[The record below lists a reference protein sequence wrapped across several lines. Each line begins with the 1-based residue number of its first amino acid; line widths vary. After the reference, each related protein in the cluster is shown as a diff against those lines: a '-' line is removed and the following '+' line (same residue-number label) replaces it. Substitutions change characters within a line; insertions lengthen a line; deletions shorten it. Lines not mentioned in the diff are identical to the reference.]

1 MHMNQR
7 FHDFLSRAGTFCS
20 WSIFGIL
27 TGIVVGGIASVFD
40 LALVWG
46 NSFRASHPNI
56 LFGLPLAGLAISW
69 LYYHLGQEGDQGTN
83 LVIDSIRK
91 KEGVPWYVAI
101 RIFIATFLTQLF
113 GGSAGREGAALQMGG
128 SIASTIAQVFR
139 KWKLDRNTVIMTG
152 MAGTFSA
159 LFGTPLAATIFALE
173 MVNVGEIYYF
183 ALVPCCFAAVVGKMV
198 AHTMG
203 VESERFFLPHVPDM
217 TPYHMLISILLAVCC
232 TVISVAFCVIMK
244 KAHAFF
250 HKPSWNHYASVFTAG
265 CILVVL
271 NLAVGSTDYMGA
283 GMDIIVNAVKGHAN
297 PEAFI
302 LKIIFTAITLGSC
315 YKGGEIVPSFFI
327 GSTFGCLFGQV
338 VGFTP
343 EVCAA
348 LGMVSVFCGVTN
360 CPIASLLIAAE
371 LFGFEG
377 IYYFLV
383 CISVSYMLSGYHSLY
398 SSQTIL
404 HDKFKPVLTEDD
416 ENDT

>member
-1 MHMNQR
+1 MNQQL
-7 FHDFLSRAGTFCS
+7 HDFLSRAGTFFS
-20 WSIFGIL
+20 WSLFGIL

-128 SIASTIAQVFR
+128 SIASTIAQVFN

-198 AHTMG
+198 AHAMG
-203 VESERFFLPHVPDM
+203 VEVERFSFPHVPEM
-217 TPYHMLISILLAVCC
+217 TPYHMLMAILLAVCC
-232 TVISVAFCVIMK
+232 TMISVVFCITMK
-244 KAHAFF
+244 KAHEFF

-265 CILVVL
+265 CILVIL

-283 GMDIIVNAVKGHAN
+283 GMNIIVNAVNGHAN
-297 PEAFI
+297 PEAFV

-338 VGFTP
+338 VGFP
-343 EVCAA
+343 PQVCAA

-404 HDKFKPVLTEDD
+404 HDKFKPFLTEDD
-416 ENDT
+416 EDDT